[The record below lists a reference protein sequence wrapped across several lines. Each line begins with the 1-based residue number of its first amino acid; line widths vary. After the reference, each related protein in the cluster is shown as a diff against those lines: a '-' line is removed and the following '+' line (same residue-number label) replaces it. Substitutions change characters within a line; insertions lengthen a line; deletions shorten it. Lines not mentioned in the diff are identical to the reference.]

1 MTADQDSSSS
11 EQKTTQET
19 NQEPLRGSTSP
30 AGQAEGQAA
39 EQAAEQAQ
47 SEEPTPNQTGYGRF
61 PRYKISSSQLF
72 QHSLPKRAALVIIGS
87 FIMALSMNLLIE
99 PGGIL
104 PGGFV
109 GLTKL
114 IQRILVRYWGIEV
127 PYTVLNVSFNLIPA
141 LYAFFNVGKRF
152 VILSF
157 LSIAVS
163 SFLIDLLPV
172 YSLTQDMF
180 LIAIFAGLINGVGLS
195 IILNADASA
204 GGTDFIAMALSNKY
218 NVATWNYFLIFN
230 ALILGISAYFFSVDK
245 ALYSIIMQFISTQV
259 VNQGHLRY
267 QRRTAFIITSDPE
280 PLAKE
285 LMKITH
291 HGVTSFQGIGCY
303 SGKEQYMLYM
313 VVGRKDIRK
322 IKAYLKTQTPQ
333 VFLNVTDSEQLGGNF
348 YVEPMN

>member
-1 MTADQDSSSS
+1 MTHDKDTASP
-11 EQKTTQET
+11 KTEVTPDNAQSQTQE
-19 NQEPLRGSTSP
+19 S
-30 AGQAEGQAA
+30 GQ
-39 EQAAEQAQ
+39 
-47 SEEPTPNQTGYGRF
+47 SHWPK
-61 PRYKISSSQLF
+61 YKITHDKLF
-72 QHSLPKRAALVIIGS
+72 QHSLPQRALLVILGS
-87 FIMALSMNLLIE
+87 FIMALSMNLLVE

-109 GLTKL
+109 GLSKL
-114 IQRILVRYWGIEV
+114 LQRILASYWGIDV
-127 PYTVLNVSFNLIPA
+127 PYTVINISFNLIPA
-141 LYAFFNVGKRF
+141 VYAFFHVGKRF

-157 LSIAVS
+157 LSIALS

-172 YSLTQDMF
+172 YALTQDMV
-180 LIAIFAGLINGVGLS
+180 LIAIFAGLINGIGLS
-195 IILNADASA
+195 VILNADASA

-218 NVATWNYFLIFN
+218 NVATWNYFMIFN
-230 ALILGISAYFFSVDK
+230 ALILVVSAFFFSVDK

-267 QRRTAFIITSDPE
+267 QRRTAFIITSEPE
-280 PLAKE
+280 ALAQE
-285 LMKITH
+285 LMRITH
-291 HGVTSFQGIGCY
+291 HGVTSFKGIGCY

-322 IKAYLKTQTPQ
+322 IKAYLKTQTPR